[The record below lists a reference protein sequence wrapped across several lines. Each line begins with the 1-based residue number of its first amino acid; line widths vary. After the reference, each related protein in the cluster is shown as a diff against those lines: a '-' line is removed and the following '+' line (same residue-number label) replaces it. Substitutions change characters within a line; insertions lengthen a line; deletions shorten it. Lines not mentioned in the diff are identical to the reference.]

1 MGWKRVFFT
10 YFCDFISTNLSI
22 VASKCGINWT
32 QTHTQFHMEKYYLGN
47 EEYQNKTVLQ
57 PFKNTLMYKWLTA
70 LININSKRWNSRCHI
85 FFLCAYF
92 FLIGIHSMQGSTVTT
107 RHRVTRKRSTKRLK
121 HTGNL
126 FRKNLQLKAVC

>member
-1 MGWKRVFFT
+1 MHNYMGWKRVFFT

-32 QTHTQFHMEKYYLGN
+32 QTHTQFHMEKYYFGN

-70 LININSKRWNSRCHI
+70 LININSKRWKSRCHI
-85 FFLCAYF
+85 FFCVCFFFFDWDSLHARLNSHYEAQGYKKKKHKKIKAY
-92 FLIGIHSMQGSTVTT
+92 
-107 RHRVTRKRSTKRLK
+107 TKS
-121 HTGNL
+121 
-126 FRKNLQLKAVC
+126 V